1 MLPAAFP
8 TPRGHPAK
16 SSGRVQG
23 SAWLADAVHRH
34 AADDTAVA
42 TILTTAHRPDSCRL
56 TVRDDLP
63 HETFTPGT
71 AIPPGPIPA
80 LEPKTSTRIT
90 VAFSAGRIST
100 AHTTAATARA
110 TSPSSSI
117 RTPS

>member
-23 SAWLADAVHRH
+23 SAWLADAVHRN
-34 AADDTAVA
+34 AADDPAVA
-42 TILTTAHRPDSCRL
+42 TILTNAHRPESCRL
-56 TVRDDLP
+56 TVRGDPP
-63 HETFTPGT
+63 HETLTSGT

-90 VAFSAGRIST
+90 VAFSCGRVST
-100 AHTTAATARA
+100 AHTTAAAARA
-110 TSPSSSI
+110 NLAASPV